1 MSKTL
6 SNKMVEVE
14 TWQLIPWKKLQRQ
27 VFRLQKRIYN
37 AVRKGDLR
45 SAHKLQKLLL
55 KSAAARYLA
64 VRKVTQD
71 NRGKKTAGVD
81 GVKELTDNKR
91 LELAK
96 NLKLDGKSKPVKRI
110 LIPKPGTKEKRP
122 LGIPTI
128 EDRAKQALA
137 KSVLEPQWE
146 AKFEANSYGFR
157 PGRNAQD
164 AIAAIYSDIR
174 TFSYYVLDADI
185 EKCFDKINH
194 QELIQKVDTFSSLR
208 RQVKAWLKA
217 GVLSKDGFEKTE
229 SGTPQGG
236 VISPLLANIA
246 LHGLKEELGKNYPT
260 RYTTI
265 ALAEKY
271 GIKQGVNFTPP
282 ILYRY
287 ADDLVILHKS
297 KKLVEECKEVVN
309 NWLGKIGLNLKESK
323 TRIAHTLGDNE
334 IKGGFDFLG
343 FNIRQY
349 QVKPEHGSKDRSGNP
364 TGFKTLIKPTKEAV
378 KRHSKRIHEVVDSLK
393 NAPQEMVINRL
404 NPIIRG
410 WCNYYSSVVSS
421 RIFSRMDTIV
431 FSILRRWANYRSP
444 VKGGKHNMAKYW
456 SIDTDGTWTFKTDGC
471 NILVRHCNTKINYR
485 IRLKGEKSPYDGDW
499 VYWGT
504 RLTQYS
510 HMSKTF
516 GLLLKRQE
524 AKCVECNHT
533 FTDRDVVE
541 IDHIIPI
548 SNRGEDVITNKQ
560 LLHAHCHDIKTTR
573 DRTLSDEATSLF

>member
-6 SNKMVEVE
+6 SNKMVERDD
-14 TWQLIPWKKLQRQ
+14 WQLIPWKKLERQ

-37 AVRKGDLR
+37 AVKQGDLR
-45 SAHKLQKLLL
+45 SVHKLQKLLL

-81 GVKELTDNKR
+81 GVKDLKNNDR

-128 EDRAKQALA
+128 RDRAKQAIA
-137 KSVLEPQWE
+137 KLVLEPQWE
-146 AKFEANSYGFR
+146 ALFEANSYGFR
-157 PGRNAQD
+157 PGRNPQD

-174 TFSYYVLDADI
+174 ACSYYVLDADI
-185 EKCFDKINH
+185 EKCFDKISH
-194 QELIQKVDTFSSLR
+194 QKLLEKANTFPSLR
-208 RQVKAWLKA
+208 RQIKAWLKA
-217 GVLSKDGFEKTE
+217 GVVGKDGFENIN

-246 LHGLKEELGKNYPT
+246 LHGLKEELERVFPN
-260 RYTTI
+260 RYTNKE
-265 ALAEKY
+265 LAEKY
-271 GIKQGVNFTPP
+271 GVKRDINFPSP

-297 KKLVEECKEVVN
+297 KKLIEECQKVVN
-309 NWLGKIGLNLKESK
+309 DWLGEIGLNLKDSK
-323 TRIAHTLGDNE
+323 TRIAHTLGDDE
-334 IKGGFDFLG
+334 IKGGFDFLS

-349 QVKPEHGSKDRSGNP
+349 KVKPEHGSKDKKGNLN
-364 TGFKTLIKPTKEAV
+364 GFKTLIKPTKEAV
-378 KRHSKRIHEVVDSLK
+378 KRHTRSIHEIVDSMR
-393 NAPQEMVINRL
+393 NAPQKELINRL

-421 RIFSRMDTIV
+421 RIFSSIDTVV
-431 FSILRRWANYRSP
+431 FSILRKWANYRSP
-444 VKGGKHNMAKYW
+444 MEGTKGNMAKYW
-456 SIDTDGTWTFKTDGC
+456 SIDQDGTWTYKTDSL
-471 NILVRHCNTKINYR
+471 NVLVRHCNTKINYR
-485 IRLKGEKSPYDGDW
+485 IRLKGEKSPFDGDW
-499 VYWGT
+499 AYWGA
-504 RLTQYS
+504 RLSQYS
-510 HMSKTF
+510 HMSATF
-516 GLLLKRQE
+516 GALLKKQK
-524 AKCVECNHT
+524 AKCTECNHT

-541 IDHIIPI
+541 IDHIIPT
-548 SNRGEDVITNKQ
+548 SQGGKDVIINKQ
-560 LLHAHCHDIKTTR
+560 LLHGHCHDKKSAR
-573 DRTLSDEATSLF
+573 EAPQSVKPLF